1 MGTFIEVQVP
11 LGEDQGKVAVLF
23 AGQMQARS
31 RELISDYDL
40 YDLQRKRCVARL
52 KAYPRCT
59 ESAMA
64 LFLRL
69 LLEADSDVLG
79 QEFQG
84 ALLVNQLVGP
94 QIRKSLVC
102 EVLLA
107 RQADTKVAVTLLSPE
122 ALVTD
127 LLVGVE
133 SGATTRA
140 VICASLVAAL
150 GWRSTPAP
158 LYPPLSAAPI
168 QKGIGQYPFVCLDE
182 LPPLTA
188 HRVRRYFHLSP
199 DEKTLDAERWQ
210 SFASRLVR

>member
-11 LGEDQGKVAVLF
+11 SDEDRKVELLF
-23 AGQMQARS
+23 AGRMQARS

-40 YDLQRKRCVARL
+40 YDLQRKRYVARL

-69 LLEADSDVLG
+69 LLEAKSDVLG
-79 QEFQG
+79 QRFQG
-84 ALLVNQLVGP
+84 ALIVNQLVGP
-94 QIRKSLVC
+94 QIRKSLAC

-107 RQADTKVAVTLLSPE
+107 QQVDAEVAVTLLSPE
-122 ALVTD
+122 ALVAGH
-127 LLVGVE
+127 LISLE
-133 SGATTRA
+133 AEATARA
-140 VICASLVAAL
+140 VVRASLVAAL
-150 GWRSTPAP
+150 GWRSTPGP
-158 LYPPLSAAPI
+158 LYPPLSAVPI
-168 QKGIGQYPFVCLDE
+168 RRGIGFTPSVRLNE

-199 DEKTLDAERWQ
+199 DEETLDAERWQ
-210 SFASRLVR
+210 LFASRLVR